1 MSIGVTDAVA
11 SNYGLAFSISPAKKK
26 PKDKKS
32 NDDDEE
38 YILTLAPFTKAP
50 KINFGTVKLNTLVER
65 NLLIINPQDFEVKLN
80 VSNQDLKINNMEI
93 IIDRMTNICFKI
105 KWQPD
110 KPDSYKYTILFEVTN
125 CARLKFIVHAFGI
138 CPKPQE
144 MPKIR
149 KPLTMLQ
156 PLKKEKSAQFN
167 DETKTKPSATKIEA
181 KLVNKE
187 NKEAKKPAQTQPV
200 KKTATCSVS
209 VTTTTTT
216 TSTTVKKPS
225 SGYGNF
231 DLNNHLSKKPK
242 QDEWALNF
250 YKIEYDNESAINDKT
265 YVNKNLDAADLRRQT
280 CIISSPRMYKN
291 TPNDLYCS
299 NDNLYVNDYASAK
312 TPSLKRSNS
321 TQNMVSPS
329 YLSFVDKTVVVVAG
343 TEQSVSEDET
353 VLHKN
358 STRNSPSVF
367 STLKK
372 FNNETKYF
380 NEEENTPMHTKSMF
394 GPQIEKQ
401 EASLTPKLSDFL
413 KPSSLFNQNSLLLSC
428 EKTAEQFL
436 SSTKVASTKLI
447 DMTFGLSAVGSTSAT
462 IASTT
467 VLITPKTCKLA
478 GLGNYENFDF
488 SLKI

>member
-11 SNYGLAFSISPAKKK
+11 TNYGLAFSISPAKKK

-32 NDDDEE
+32 TDDDEE

-50 KINFGTVKLNTLVER
+50 KINFGTVKLNSLVER
-65 NLLIINPQDFEVKLN
+65 NLLIINPQDFEVKLT

-93 IIDRMTNICFKI
+93 NIDRMTNICFKI

-110 KPDSYKYTILFEVTN
+110 KPDNYKYTILFEVTN
-125 CARLKFIVHAFGI
+125 CARLKFIVHAFGV
-138 CPKPQE
+138 CPKPQD

-167 DETKTKPSATKIEA
+167 DEAKAKPAAAKVEA
-181 KLVNKE
+181 KLVCKE
-187 NKEAKKPAQTQPV
+187 NKETKKPAQPPA
-200 KKTATCSVS
+200 KKTSSTATCSVS

-216 TSTTVKKPS
+216 TTTSTTAVKKPS
-225 SGYGNF
+225 SGYANF
-231 DLNNHLSKKPK
+231 NLNNHLTKKPK

-250 YKIEYDNESAINDKT
+250 YKIDYDNESAVSDKT
-265 YVNKNLDAADLRRQT
+265 YVNANLDAADLRRQT
-280 CIISSPRMYKN
+280 CIIASPRVYKN

-299 NDNLYVNDYASAK
+299 NDNLFVNEYASAK

-321 TQNMVSPS
+321 TQNVVSPS

-343 TEQSVSEDET
+343 TEQSASEDET

-358 STRNSPSVF
+358 STRDSPSVF
-367 STLKK
+367 STLKRA
-372 FNNETKYF
+372 NNETKYF
-380 NEEENTPMHTKSMF
+380 NEDENTPMHAKSMF

-413 KPSSLFNQNSLLLSC
+413 KPSSLFNQNSLLFSC
-428 EKTAEQFL
+428 EKTAEQFM
-436 SSTKVASTKLI
+436 SSTQVASTMLLGV
-447 DMTFGLSAVGSTSAT
+447 TLGLSTASAT
-462 IASTT
+462 IASST
-467 VLITPKTCKLA
+467 VLITPKTCKMA
-478 GLGNYENFDF
+478 GLGNY
-488 SLKI
+488 K

>member
-250 YKIEYDNESAINDKT
+250 YKIDYDNESAINDK
-265 YVNKNLDAADLRRQT
+265 
-280 CIISSPRMYKN
+280 
-291 TPNDLYCS
+291 
-299 NDNLYVNDYASAK
+299 
-312 TPSLKRSNS
+312 
-321 TQNMVSPS
+321 NMVSPS

-358 STRNSPSVF
+358 SINSMRNSPSVF

-372 FNNETKYF
+372 FNNETKYY
-380 NEEENTPMHTKSMF
+380 NEEENTPMNAKSMF

-401 EASLTPKLSDFL
+401 EASLMPKLSDFL
-413 KPSSLFNQNSLLLSC
+413 KPSSLSNQNSPLLSS
-428 EKTAEQFL
+428 EKTAEQPL

-447 DMTFGLSAVGSTSAT
+447 GMTIRSTNAT
-462 IASTT
+462 ITPGT
-467 VLITPKTCKLA
+467 VLLTPKMCKLDR
-478 GLGNYENFDF
+478 LGNYENFYF
-488 SLKI
+488 SLKIISQFSAKIYKLFLT